1 MRRLDIEDI
10 LGYVP
15 APDVE
20 LGQYLIEILFQVGPT
35 KGEMPLCEGDLE
47 PWERR
52 RGIEL
57 APWQADLLVDL
68 SRAYMAESHAARDWG
83 AIPAWPKARNMWK
96 YVCDQKNG
104 AGLRASLKENI
115 KEQPRDGSGKRRRN
129 PPPG

>member
-1 MRRLDIEDI
+1 MRRLEIEDI

-20 LGQYLIEILFQVGPT
+20 QGQYLIDILFQVGPT

-57 APWQADLLVDL
+57 MPWQADLLVDL
-68 SRAYMAESHAARDWG
+68 SRTYMVESHAARETAALCPWEPG
-83 AIPAWPKARNMWK
+83 RKIWM
-96 YVCDQKNG
+96 YVTAEISKPQAEK
-104 AGLRASLKENI
+104 K
-115 KEQPRDGSGKRRRN
+115 P
-129 PPPG
+129 